1 MDVEDQLERNVL
13 KGEKENL
20 WVVLAALLDMVAAIF
35 HAFHE
40 FFTNMSMTA
49 ASRYMYEINQRRFFE
64 EASKDIEAITNATSA
79 ESSSGFGTRRP
90 FEED

>member
-20 WVVLAALLDMVAAIF
+20 WIVLASFLDMVASIF

-40 FFTNMSMTA
+40 FFTNCSMTA
-49 ASRYMYEINQRRFFE
+49 ASRYMYETNQRRFFE
-64 EASKDIEAITNATSA
+64 EASRDIEAIANAPTT
-79 ESSSGFGTRRP
+79 ESGGCVGPRCT
-90 FEED
+90 E